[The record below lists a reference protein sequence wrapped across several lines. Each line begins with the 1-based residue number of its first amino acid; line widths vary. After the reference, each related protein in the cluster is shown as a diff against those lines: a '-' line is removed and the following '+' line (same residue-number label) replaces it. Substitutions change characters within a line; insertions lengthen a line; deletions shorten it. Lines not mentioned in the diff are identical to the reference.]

1 MAGDLMRVTG
11 VIPTYNE
18 RLNIEKLV
26 VGLNSAVPDLSLVIV
41 DDQSPDGTAE
51 EVRRMQGEYPGI
63 DLLVRSGKL
72 GFGSAYLEGFQR
84 ALRDPQVEAVLMMD
98 ADLSHDPAVVPSLIE
113 RLADCDV
120 VIGSRYVKNGRVEGW
135 PAHRRLLSRFG
146 NLYARTITRMH
157 LRDCTAGFML
167 LRRPVVERLLAS
179 PPKLTGYA
187 FLMEIKY
194 KVWTWKL
201 CVREFP
207 IVFRNRIQGQ
217 SKISSGIIQEGILAP
232 WILRKH

>member
-1 MAGDLMRVTG
+1 MRVTC

-18 RLNIEKLV
+18 RGNIETLV
-26 VGLNSAVPDLSLVIV
+26 VALKSAVPDLSLVIV

-51 EVRRMQGEYPGI
+51 VVRRMQSVYPCI

-84 ALRDPQVEAVLMMD
+84 ALRDPLVEAVLMMD

-135 PAHRRLLSRFG
+135 PAHRRLLSQFG
-146 NLYARTITRMH
+146 NLYVRTITRMH

-167 LRRPVVERLLAS
+167 LRRPVVEKLLAS
-179 PPKLTGYA
+179 PPKMTGYA
-187 FLMEIKY
+187 FLMEVKH

-201 CVREFP
+201 CVSEFP
-207 IVFRNRIQGQ
+207 IVFRERMRGQ
-217 SKISSGIIQEGILAP
+217 SKISTDIIREGILAP
-232 WILRKH
+232 WILRKRSLH